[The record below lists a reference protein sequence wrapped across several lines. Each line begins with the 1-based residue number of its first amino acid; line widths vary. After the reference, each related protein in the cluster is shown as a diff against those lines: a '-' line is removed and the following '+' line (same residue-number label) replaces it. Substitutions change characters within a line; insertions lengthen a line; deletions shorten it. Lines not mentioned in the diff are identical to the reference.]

1 MNQSYP
7 ILMQISGEDVEKLS
21 EAKPVNLAAARRIP
35 GVTPAAIVLLL
46 QHVRRRQ
53 RLKAASGPGARG
65 DGLEKPGESGPAPA
79 AADEQKRAAISV

>member
-53 RLKAASGPGARG
+53 RLKAASAPRARG
-65 DGLEKPGESGPAPA
+65 YGLEKPGESDPAPA
-79 AADEQKRAAISV
+79 TADEQQRVAVSF

>member
-1 MNQSYP
+1 
-7 ILMQISGEDVEKLS
+7 MQISGEDVEKLS

-53 RLKAASGPGARG
+53 RLKATSAPRARG
-65 DGLEKPGESGPAPA
+65 DDLEKPRESGPAPA
-79 AADEQKRAAISV
+79 AADEQQHGAVSF